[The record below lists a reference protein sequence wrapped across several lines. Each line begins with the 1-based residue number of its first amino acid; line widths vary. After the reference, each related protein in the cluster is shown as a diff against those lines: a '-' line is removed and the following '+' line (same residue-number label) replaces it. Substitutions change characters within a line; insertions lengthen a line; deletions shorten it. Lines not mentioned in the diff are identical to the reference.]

1 MSDRSLVTSIE
12 TYSGHYLYYFNPK
25 PEQIEIG
32 DIARVLAHTC
42 RYAGQTTVY
51 YSVAE
56 HAVRV
61 RDYVRDKQDDMLW
74 PAPTDNETALAAL
87 HHDSHE
93 AYLGDWPSPLKHVFD
108 SELLATLAADLDL
121 AIANRFEFG
130 AQYLDHWLVKEA
142 DVALL
147 RAEAATLKYSHGI
160 GPHWANEERY
170 TPLAGLGWPPERAE
184 RKFLE
189 AHQHEMRQLHG

>member
-1 MSDRSLVTSIE
+1 MTERHHVTSIE
-12 TYSGHYLYYFNPK
+12 TYSGHYLDYFNPRAD
-25 PEQIEIG
+25 QIEIA
-32 DIARVLAHTC
+32 DIARGLAHTC

-61 RDYVRDKQDDMLW
+61 RDWVLGDGLTV
-74 PAPTDNETALAAL
+74 APEIVLAAL

-121 AIANRFEFG
+121 AIAARFGFSPG
-130 AQYLDHWLVKEA
+130 YLDDPIVKRA
-142 DVALL
+142 DLALL

-160 GPHWANEERY
+160 GPHWANEERH
-170 TPLAGLGWPPERAE
+170 TPLAGLGWSPERAE

-189 AHQHEMRQLHG
+189 AHNYHIRRVHNG

>member
-1 MSDRSLVTSIE
+1 MTERHHVTSIE
-12 TYSGHYLYYFNPK
+12 TYSGHYLDYFNPRAD
-25 PEQIEIG
+25 QIEIA
-32 DIARVLAHTC
+32 DIARGLAHTC

-61 RDYVRDKQDDMLW
+61 RDWVKATESW
-74 PAPTDNETALAAL
+74 PPALALGAL

-108 SELLATLAADLDL
+108 SELLEDLAKDLDD
-121 AIANRFEFG
+121 AIAQHFG
-130 AQYLDHWLVKEA
+130 FSTLWLYDRTVKA
-142 DVALL
+142 GDLALL

-160 GPHWANEERY
+160 GPHWANEERH
-170 TPLAGLGWPPERAE
+170 TPLAGIGWSPERAE

-189 AHQHEMRQLHG
+189 AHNHEMRQLHG

>member
-1 MSDRSLVTSIE
+1 MTDRSLVTSIE
-12 TYSGHYLYYFNPK
+12 TYSGHYLDYFNPK
-25 PEQIEIG
+25 PEQIEIA
-32 DIARVLAHTC
+32 DIARGLAHTC

-61 RDYVRDKQDDMLW
+61 RDYVASHQY
-74 PAPTDNETALAAL
+74 TANPSLTMAAL

-108 SELLATLAADLDL
+108 SALLKSLADDLDL
-121 AIANRFEFG
+121 AITKRFGF
-130 AQYLDHWLVKEA
+130 HWLYFDGPLVKEA
-142 DVALL
+142 DLALL

-160 GPHWANEERY
+160 GPHWDNEERV
-170 TPLAGLGWPPERAE
+170 TPLAGLGWSPERAE

-189 AHQHEMRQLHG
+189 AHNHEMRMLHG

>member
-1 MSDRSLVTSIE
+1 MTNRFVTSIE
-12 TYSGHYLYYFNPK
+12 TYSGHYLDYFNPQAD
-25 PEQIEIG
+25 QIEIG
-32 DIARVLAHTC
+32 DIARGLAHTC

-61 RDYVRDKQDDMLW
+61 RDWIVAACLGVPGPPEVR
-74 PAPTDNETALAAL
+74 LAAL

-108 SELLATLAADLDL
+108 SELLAKLADDLDVV
-121 AIANRFEFG
+121 IAERFGFSPQWFRAG
-130 AQYLDHWLVKEA
+130 VIKEG

-160 GPHWANEERY
+160 GPHWGNDECVA
-170 TPLAGLGWPPERAE
+170 PLAGLGWSPERAE

-189 AHQHEMRQLHG
+189 AHNHEMELLNAAR

>member
-1 MSDRSLVTSIE
+1 MSPDRSLVTSIE
-12 TYSGHYLYYFNPK
+12 TYSGHYLDYFNPRA
-25 PEQIEIG
+25 EQIEIA
-32 DIARVLAHTC
+32 DIARGLAHTC

-61 RDYVRDKQDDMLW
+61 RDWVVADW
-74 PAPTDNETALAAL
+74 PKLALAAL

-108 SELLATLAADLDL
+108 SELLAALAADLDW
-121 AIANRFEFG
+121 AIGMRFNFPHAYFG
-130 AQYLDHWLVKEA
+130 STPVKEA
-142 DVALL
+142 DRALL

-160 GPHWANEERY
+160 GPHWANEDRV
-170 TPLAGLGWPPERAE
+170 TPLAGLGWSPERAE

-189 AHQHEMRQLHG
+189 AHNHEMERLHG